1 MRKCWPRSAS
11 RWMTSREWAARRLRR
26 KRTARTGS
34 DGQEDC
40 LDRPGQGRRSRHRS
54 ANRDAHPARV
64 GAVHTNRGGRRQT
77 PTGHRTA
84 GVSLARGHLPHS
96 LLRSR
101 RYHRDSRCQAPLRG
115 LPLKKVEFEP
125 TTLRLTAELVV
136 AASCCK
142 HKTRMHKVPIIA
154 EFGGTLGVL
163 RVPGAPGLL
172 ADFRTTL
179 RRQGRSIRPDVR
191 NAEWAALT
199 TCKDRS
205 ALLSAPGLALAACRF
220 SGYSFHTS
228 AASGN
233 SLSSA
238 RASRQVG

>member
-54 ANRDAHPARV
+54 AHRDAYPARV
-64 GAVHTNRGGRRQT
+64 GAANTNRGGRRQT

-125 TTLRLTAELVV
+125 TTLRLTAEPVV
-136 AASCCK
+136 AASRCK
-142 HKTRMHKVPIIA
+142 HKYLHARKSDYRVNW
-154 EFGGTLGVL
+154 EDSGGTQSAGSTW
-163 RVPGAPGLL
+163 LL

-179 RRQGRSIRPDVR
+179 R
-191 NAEWAALT
+191 
-199 TCKDRS
+199 C
-205 ALLSAPGLALAACRF
+205 
-220 SGYSFHTS
+220 
-228 AASGN
+228 
-233 SLSSA
+233 
-238 RASRQVG
+238 

>member
-54 ANRDAHPARV
+54 ANRDAYPARV

-77 PTGHRTA
+77 PSGHRTA
-84 GVSLARGHLPHS
+84 GVSLARGRLPHS

-101 RYHRDSRCQAPLRG
+101 RYHRDSRRQAPLRG

-125 TTLRLTAELVV
+125 TTLRLTAEWLIAAERLFFSVSLVPPFSPLLLVV
-136 AASCCK
+136 GPFW
-142 HKTRMHKVPIIA
+142 RVN
-154 EFGGTLGVL
+154 LGE
-163 RVPGAPGLL
+163 GAP
-172 ADFRTTL
+172 
-179 RRQGRSIRPDVR
+179 IRLHPHGGS
-191 NAEWAALT
+191 NAISW
-199 TCKDRS
+199 R
-205 ALLSAPGLALAACRF
+205 GMRAACLQLGR
-220 SGYSFHTS
+220 
-228 AASGN
+228 
-233 SLSSA
+233 
-238 RASRQVG
+238 RW